1 MDQGNESTPPPL
13 PQEPGQPVPSTRS
26 IPDTLSVGQV
36 FGDAHDVLKN
46 NYGVILGA
54 IVILFLCA
62 LAVAAI
68 GAAID
73 AMLVG
78 VDAIVQP
85 VSMLL
90 NLFVLSPLYVGP
102 GLLAA
107 MRYRAGRDAGVAS
120 GSLETLFVGY
130 TRYPTVLGITVVMAL
145 ISWAMMITVGLLA
158 LAATAAAGPAGGLAV
173 GVLLGLPMYV
183 VLIYVYIRLGYA
195 TLLAVDPLGV
205 KPGSI
210 DAIKLSWHLT
220 SGHAWMLFAIGL
232 ILGLIIIGTALLLFL
247 PALFYGIPLAMCGGG
262 VMYMV
267 VARDHLSSSG
277 SGPSESTPPLAES

>member
-1 MDQGNESTPPPL
+1 MDQSNESPQPPQL
-13 PQEPGQPVPSTRS
+13 PEQPSPPTGP
-26 IPDTLSVGQV
+26 IPDTLSVGRV

-54 IVILFLCA
+54 VAILILCA
-62 LAVAAI
+62 LAV
-68 GAAID
+68 GALGGGVD
-73 AMLVG
+73 AVLVG
-78 VDAIVQP
+78 REAIVQP

-107 MRYRAGRDAGVAS
+107 MRYRAGKNAADAS

-130 TRYPTVLGITVVMAL
+130 TRYPTVLGITVIIAL
-145 ISWAMMITVGLLA
+145 INWAMMITVGLLA
-158 LAATAAAGPAGGLAV
+158 LAAAAAAGSGGAIAV
-173 GVLLGLPMYV
+173 GVLLGLPMYIIM
-183 VLIYVYIRLGYA
+183 IYVYIRLGYA

-232 ILGLIIIGTALLLFL
+232 LLGLIILGTALLLFL

-262 VMYMV
+262 VMYMI
-267 VARDHLSSSG
+267 VARDHLGSSHGDTSIA
-277 SGPSESTPPLAES
+277 PPPIPEN